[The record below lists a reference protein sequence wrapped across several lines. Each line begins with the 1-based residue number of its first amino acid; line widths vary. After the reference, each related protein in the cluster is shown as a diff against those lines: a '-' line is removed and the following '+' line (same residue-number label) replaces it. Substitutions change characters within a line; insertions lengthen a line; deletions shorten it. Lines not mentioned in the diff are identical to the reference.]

1 MTDSPMPSDDLLTRI
16 QQAIPDIFQFTKEA
30 ADLAVAH
37 LQGKPVEVLRQEAR
51 EALAEAGDLLVA
63 LRAVPD
69 WTDDALDMALDQIL
83 DQLYP
88 LPKGGADA

>member
-1 MTDSPMPSDDLLTRI
+1 MTDSPSDDLLSRI
-16 QQAIPDIFQFTKEA
+16 QQAIPDIFSFTKEA

-37 LQGKPVEVLRQEAR
+37 LQGKPVDVLRKEAR
-51 EALAEAGDLLVA
+51 EALVEGGDLLVA

-88 LPKGGADA
+88 LPGDGGAA